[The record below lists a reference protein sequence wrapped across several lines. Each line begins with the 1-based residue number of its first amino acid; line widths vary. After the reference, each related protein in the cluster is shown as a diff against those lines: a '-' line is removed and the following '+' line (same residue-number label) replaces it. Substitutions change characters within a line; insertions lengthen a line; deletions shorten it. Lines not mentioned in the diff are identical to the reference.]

1 MKLLG
6 REVPLG
12 MSVTSH
18 KPEDIK
24 TFVELGFTHF
34 EVGIPARMPSDEPR
48 RPFPK
53 GERPPMPSL
62 EEGAKIACRG
72 EEEKLVSLKQGL
84 VDAIEAEGLRVWSV
98 HLPFGFGWDIAHYEE
113 KERDAVVASLK
124 RVIDLTKTWH
134 PRVYVLHGCLEP
146 VAPEQRPVRV
156 ARSIQSLR
164 ELDTYAQQFGSRIAL
179 EDLPR
184 SCLANSSIETRAMM
198 MAASV
203 PICFDVNHLLG
214 DTHANFLEA
223 MATNVVTTHLSD
235 YDGVDERHWLPGKG
249 IVPWKDL
256 FFGLLDA
263 GYRGPFL
270 FELRAGENGPYQAPE
285 VLAAFKAALGAE

>member
-12 MSVTSH
+12 MSIGGH

-24 TFVELGFTHF
+24 GFVENGFTHF
-34 EVGIPARMPSDEPR
+34 ELGIPAR
-48 RPFPK
+48 
-53 GERPPMPSL
+53 L
-62 EEGAKIACRG
+62 LG
-72 EEEKLVSLKQGL
+72 EEDRLAFRGREEELVAPQTPLK
-84 VDAIEAEGLRVWSV
+84 DAIEAEGLRVWSV
-98 HLPFGFGWDIAHYEE
+98 HLPFGFGWDIAHYDE
-113 KERDAVVASLK
+113 KERDAAVASLK
-124 RVIDLTKTWH
+124 KVIDLTKEWH
-134 PRVYVLHGCLEP
+134 PRIYVLHGCLEP

-156 ARSIQSLR
+156 ARSIQSMR
-164 ELDTYAQQFGSRIAL
+164 ELDAYVQPFGARIAL

-198 MAASV
+198 LAAGV

-214 DTHANFLEA
+214 DTHAAFLEA
-223 MATNVVTTHLSD
+223 LATNVVTTHLSD
-235 YDGVDERHWLPGKG
+235 YDGVDERHWLPGQG
-249 IVPWKDL
+249 VVPWKEV

-270 FELRAGENGPYQAPE
+270 FELRTGENGPYQAPE
-285 VLAAFKAALGAE
+285 VLAAFKKALGV